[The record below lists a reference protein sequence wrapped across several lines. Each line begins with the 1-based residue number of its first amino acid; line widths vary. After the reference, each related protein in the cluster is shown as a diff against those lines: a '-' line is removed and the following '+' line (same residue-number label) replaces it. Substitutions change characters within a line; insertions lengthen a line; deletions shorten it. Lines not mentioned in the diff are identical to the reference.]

1 MCCGAEPRPLV
12 NPLGSFGTQVCRRSV
27 SGTGNKSCARR
38 AVGLRDGP
46 AVAADAG
53 GDVTTKALA
62 ARREESTISA
72 MCRTMQLTIFSN
84 EGPRRATPRVSRRT
98 LQRAARCCAISASD
112 GSHLLA
118 TEAATA
124 AEAAATTAEAAAP
137 AAEAAA
143 AAAAA
148 TEPASATAEVAAK
161 AHRRLYEL
169 QRGMEL

>member
-1 MCCGAEPRPLV
+1 
-12 NPLGSFGTQVCRRSV
+12 
-27 SGTGNKSCARR
+27 
-38 AVGLRDGP
+38 
-46 AVAADAG
+46 
-53 GDVTTKALA
+53 
-62 ARREESTISA
+62 
-72 MCRTMQLTIFSN
+72 MQLTIFSN

-137 AAEAAA
+137 AAKAA

-148 TEPASATAEVAAK
+148 TEPASATAKVAAE

>member
-12 NPLGSFGTQVCRRSV
+12 NRLGSFGTQVCRRSV

-72 MCRTMQLTIFSN
+72 MCRKMQLTIFFQ
-84 EGPRRATPRVSRRT
+84 TPRVSRHNFSFSNQAT
-98 LQRAARCCAISASD
+98 LAICTPIYIAMPWYRPSSPSTSSNALPCAA
-112 GSHLLA
+112 SHDSSHSP
-118 TEAATA
+118 
-124 AEAAATTAEAAAP
+124 AP
-137 AAEAAA
+137 ALGAVRGHLTCKAPRQRQRQSVVIAE
-143 AAAAA
+143 
-148 TEPASATAEVAAK
+148 
-161 AHRRLYEL
+161 RLHS
-169 QRGMEL
+169 QF